1 MVTSA
6 GTYYI
11 SADKAGYESTTIN
24 VSTDERTIEVV
35 YSGTPEYGNII
46 NIKTK
51 EGETYITGIPIRI
64 TYPDNVEESK
74 TPTSP

>member
-51 EGETYITGIPIRI
+51 EGG
-64 TYPDNVEESK
+64 NLQ
-74 TPTSP
+74 